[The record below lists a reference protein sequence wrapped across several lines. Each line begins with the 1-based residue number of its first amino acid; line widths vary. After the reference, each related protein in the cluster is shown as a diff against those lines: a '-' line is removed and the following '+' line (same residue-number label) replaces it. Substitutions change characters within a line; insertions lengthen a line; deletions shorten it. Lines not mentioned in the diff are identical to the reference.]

1 MPNKTPSVWQTGITS
16 YTGGGG
22 GCGVEI
28 KGTVWKIPVNLLK
41 DKLLE
46 EPRYQT
52 FKKRKGEG
60 RTKEFHRDLQPYM
73 SNVL

>member
-1 MPNKTPSVWQTGITS
+1 M
-16 YTGGGG
+16 
-22 GCGVEI
+22 EI

-41 DKLLE
+41 DKLLQ

-52 FKKRKGEG
+52 FKKSKGEG
-60 RTKEFHRDLQPYM
+60 RRKGKGRRKEFHRDFQPYM